1 MSNGEAAKPAAKGM
15 AGLVVADSS
24 VGFVD
29 GASGILEY
37 RGYDIGVLA
46 ENSTYEEV
54 AYLLWNGRLP
64 TANELADMKRQS
76 RACRFMPPEVIA
88 ALRNL
93 PKNADA
99 MAVMRTSVS
108 LLAHYDPESEEN
120 TPIAH
125 QHKACR
131 LLGQLAGVVAAFE
144 RIRRG
149 EDPVKPRTDLDH
161 AANFLWM
168 LTGEDP
174 EPLAAKA
181 LDQYLLLLA
190 EHELNASTFTA
201 RVVASTGSDLHSAIT
216 GAMGALKG
224 PSHGAAVQEAMEQFL
239 EIGTPDNVEPWFDS
253 LKGTGRRVMGIGH
266 RVYKVRDPRAAPLM
280 VNVEKMVE
288 ATGERDWFDIA
299 RRLEAVAMEDEYFK
313 SRGLSANVDFYSAPL
328 LYSLGIPV
336 DTFTCMFAMSRIAGW
351 TAHVYEQQ
359 SDNRLIRPLANYTGQ
374 HQVPWTPIEQAGKP
388 KTGYW
393 KLEAGCANWLPASCF
408 WLPILKSNAVP
419 SQTASTP
426 PDTAARRC

>member
-1 MSNGEAAKPAAKGM
+1 MSNGEAAKPAAAKGM

-24 VGFVD
+24 VSFVD
-29 GASGILEY
+29 GANGVLEY
-37 RGYDIGVLA
+37 RGYDIRVLA

-54 AYLLWNGRLP
+54 AYLLWNGHLP
-64 TANELADMKRQS
+64 TVQELAEMKQKA
-76 RACRFMPPEVIA
+76 RACRFLPPEIIA

-93 PKNADA
+93 PRNADP
-99 MAVMRTSVS
+99 MAVMRSAVS
-108 LLAHYDPESEEN
+108 MLAHYDPESEEN

-131 LLGQLAGVVAAFE
+131 LLGQISGVLAAYE
-144 RIRRG
+144 RIRHG
-149 EDPVKPRTDLDH
+149 EEPIKPRTDLDH

-168 LTGEDP
+168 LTGDDP
-174 EPLAAKA
+174 EPQAARA

-201 RVVASTGSDLHSAIT
+201 RVIASTGSDLHSAIT

-224 PSHGAAVQEAMEQFL
+224 PAHGAAVQEAMEQFL
-239 EIGTPDNVEPWFDS
+239 EIGTEDNVEPWFHS
-253 LKGTGRRVMGIGH
+253 LAGTGRRVMGIGH

-280 VNVEKMVE
+280 ANVERMVA
-288 ATGERDWFDIA
+288 ATGERDWFNIA
-299 RRLEAVAMEDEYFK
+299 RKLEALAIEDPYFK
-313 SRGLSANVDFYSAPL
+313 ERGLSANVDFYSAPL

-359 SDNRLIRPLANYTGQ
+359 SDNRLIRPLSNYTGQ
-374 HQVPWTPIEQAGKP
+374 HQLPWTPIEQRG
-388 KTGYW
+388 
-393 KLEAGCANWLPASCF
+393 
-408 WLPILKSNAVP
+408 
-419 SQTASTP
+419 
-426 PDTAARRC
+426 

>member
-1 MSNGEAAKPAAKGM
+1 VSNGEAAKPAAKGM

-46 ENSTYEEV
+46 ANSTYEEV

-99 MAVMRTSVS
+99 MAAMRTSVS

-149 EDPVKPRTDLDH
+149 EEPVKPRTDLDH

-201 RVVASTGSDLHSAIT
+201 RVIASTGSDLHSAIT

-239 EIGTPDNVEPWFDS
+239 EIGTPDNVEPWFNS
-253 LKGTGRRVMGIGH
+253 LKGTNRRVMGIGH

-280 VNVEKMVE
+280 VNVEKMVA

-313 SRGLSANVDFYSAPL
+313 SRNLSANVDFYSAPL

-374 HQVPWTPIEQAGKP
+374 HQVPWTPIEQRG
-388 KTGYW
+388 
-393 KLEAGCANWLPASCF
+393 
-408 WLPILKSNAVP
+408 
-419 SQTASTP
+419 
-426 PDTAARRC
+426 

>member
-1 MSNGEAAKPAAKGM
+1 MSNAEAAKPAPGKGM
-15 AGLVVADSS
+15 AGLVVSDSS
-24 VGFVD
+24 ISFVD
-29 GASGILEY
+29 GTNGVLEY
-37 RGYDIGVLA
+37 RGYDIRVLA
-46 ENSTYEEV
+46 ENSTYEEA

-64 TANELADMKRQS
+64 TANELAEMKRQS
-76 RACRFMPPEVIA
+76 RACRFLPPEVIA

-93 PKNADA
+93 PKNADP

-108 LLAHYDPESEEN
+108 MLAHYDPESEEN
-120 TPIAH
+120 TPVAH

-131 LLGQLAGVVAAFE
+131 LLGQISGVLAAYE

-149 EDPVKPRTDLDH
+149 DEPVKPRTDLDH

-201 RVVASTGSDLHSAIT
+201 RVIASTGSDLHSCIT
-216 GAMGALKG
+216 GALGALKG

-239 EIGTPDNVEPWFDS
+239 EIGTPDNVEPWFQRIR
-253 LKGTGRRVMGIGH
+253 GEGRKVMGMGH
-266 RVYKVRDPRAAPLM
+266 RVYKVRDPRAAPL
-280 VNVEKMVE
+280 VGNLEKMVA

-299 RRLEAVAMEDEYFK
+299 QKLEAVAMQDDYF
-313 SRGLSANVDFYSAPL
+313 RERNVSANVDFYSAPL

-336 DTFTCMFAMSRIAGW
+336 DAFTCMFAMSRIAGW

-374 HQVPWTPIEQAGKP
+374 HQVPWTPIEQRG
-388 KTGYW
+388 
-393 KLEAGCANWLPASCF
+393 
-408 WLPILKSNAVP
+408 
-419 SQTASTP
+419 
-426 PDTAARRC
+426 

>member
-1 MSNGEAAKPAAKGM
+1 MSNPAPSAPAAPAVSKGM

-24 VGFVD
+24 VSFVD
-29 GASGILEY
+29 GAAGVLEY
-37 RGYDIGVLA
+37 RGYDIRVLA
-46 ENSTYEEV
+46 EHSSYEEV

-64 TANELADMKRQS
+64 TAQELRDMKAQA
-76 RACRFMPPEVIA
+76 RACRFLPPEVIA

-93 PKNADA
+93 PKKADP

-108 LLAHYDPESEEN
+108 MLAHYDPESEEN
-120 TPIAH
+120 TPMAH

-131 LLGQLAGVVAAFE
+131 LVGQISGVLAAFE
-144 RIRRG
+144 RIRHG
-149 EDPVKPRTDLDH
+149 EEPIKPRMDLDH

-174 EPLAAKA
+174 EPGAAKA

-201 RVVASTGSDLHSAIT
+201 RVIASTGSDLHSAIT
-216 GAMGALKG
+216 GALGALKG

-239 EIGTPDNVEPWFDS
+239 EIGTEDNVEPWFAA
-253 LKGTGRRVMGIGH
+253 LAGTGRRVMGIGH
-266 RVYKVRDPRAAPLM
+266 RVYKVRDPRGA
-280 VNVEKMVE
+280 VD
-288 ATGERDWFDIA
+288 GERREDGGGF
-299 RRLEAVAMEDEYFK
+299 RRAYLVQHRGKLEALAKEDEYFK

-328 LYSLGIPV
+328 LYSLGIPA
-336 DTFTCMFAMSRIAGW
+336 DTFTCMFAMSRIVGW

-374 HQVPWTPIEQAGKP
+374 HQLPWPPIEQRG
-388 KTGYW
+388 
-393 KLEAGCANWLPASCF
+393 
-408 WLPILKSNAVP
+408 
-419 SQTASTP
+419 
-426 PDTAARRC
+426 